1 MKIRMLLAAIAVSF
15 SLASYAVVVPTVVWT
30 NNLDTVQDGYSIT
43 LGEGCAISDGAV
55 VIGGSGGASIDLAN
69 RPTSVSVLVKYSNCK
84 PQPTSAIA
92 ISTYIQ
98 ATSGSYIHELGVR
111 SNGENTS
118 SVAGYWQGGSNYS
131 FGDVTL
137 PESGYMLFSTSAS
150 TGTKVYVGSEI
161 SSLAGGDN
169 TSLHFSNT
177 GVGSITLG
185 AATGTQSDVS
195 YSSWN
200 ELVIEQIA
208 IFENRY
214 LSGTDVRDYVFE
226 NGDEGSQVVP
236 TIAEVL
242 DGNVGTYSFSGVSDW
257 YVDDTVSHNGFYSMR
272 SGEVNAYNYQT
283 LGSKLTMSIDVK
295 EPCKMSFYYKVSCST
310 YSSSIG
316 LHINV
321 DNAQWNYNG
330 NIDWTKMTVVL
341 VPGRHTITWNFQRYH
356 TYSSGSNCAWVD
368 DISIE
373 PIMPEASKV
382 EVSNIKCQQRYP
394 WNGMVDID
402 YTVRSEDPNAEVWV
416 YPIGYDKDSN
426 TSMAPR
432 SLTGDGV
439 DAPVSN
445 GTFRMTWKVTDDYPG
460 FYSTAF
466 TVKMIALVGAAPYMV
481 VDLSGGVDAISY
493 PVSYLSSVP
502 EGGWGDEYKTT
513 KLVLRLIPPGSF
525 MMGSPSDESGRGD
538 YEDLHGVVLTKPFYI
553 GVFEVTQKQYELV
566 MGGNPSY
573 FKGNMRPVEQVSYNN
588 IRGSV
593 NGAGW
598 PAHNQVDANSFMGRL
613 RSKVNMLFDLPTEAQ
628 WEYACRA
635 GTSSALNSGKN
646 CTEANLKEVARCLYN
661 SGYSRNYP
669 WDGKGGYSYTAN
681 VGSYLG
687 NGWGLFDMHGNV
699 SELCRDYYN
708 RGLGTSG
715 AIDPKG
721 AANPYRAY
729 SGYNE
734 RIARCGNLSDGTGCR
749 SAFRNRYMSHPS
761 STDSY
766 YGFRVFCSP
775 VAE

>member
-1 MKIRMLLAAIAVSF
+1 MKMMTVMIALVAFAICGVANIVVADEVERVPGLTKAIFTGSQFDTTGDIYSNAIARVDWPEEM
-15 SLASYAVVVPTVVWT
+15 YA
-30 NNLDTVQDGYSIT
+30 
-43 LGEGCAISDGAV
+43 
-55 VIGGSGGASIDLAN
+55 
-69 RPTSVSVLVKYSNCK
+69 
-84 PQPTSAIA
+84 
-92 ISTYIQ
+92 
-98 ATSGSYIHELGVR
+98 
-111 SNGENTS
+111 
-118 SVAGYWQGGSNYS
+118 
-131 FGDVTL
+131 
-137 PESGYMLFSTSAS
+137 
-150 TGTKVYVGSEI
+150 
-161 SSLAGGDN
+161 SSLAEKTTVAWAGYMKMDAGVKYNFKGCYDDYVAVKIDGRWVVSQGSECQERSGSFTPAETGWYPVEFRVGNNGGPGGCQSSSYYGIVWN
-169 TSLHFSNT
+169 TSNNSTWHHILN
-177 GVGSITLG
+177 GSIGDVILG
-185 AATGTQSDVS
+185 GC
-195 YSSWN
+195 
-200 ELVIEQIA
+200 
-208 IFENRY
+208 FETFKNDLIPY
-214 LSGTDVRDYVFE
+214 
-226 NGDEGSQVVP
+226 
-236 TIAEVL
+236 
-242 DGNVGTYSFSGVSDW
+242 
-257 YVDDTVSHNGFYSMR
+257 DD
-272 SGEVNAYNYQT
+272 
-283 LGSKLTMSIDVK
+283 SKLID
-295 EPCKMSFYYKVSCST
+295 T
-310 YSSSIG
+310 
-316 LHINV
+316 
-321 DNAQWNYNG
+321 
-330 NIDWTKMTVVL
+330 
-341 VPGRHTITWNFQRYH
+341 
-356 TYSSGSNCAWVD
+356 
-368 DISIE
+368 
-373 PIMPEASKV
+373 ASKV
-382 EVSNIKCQQRYP
+382 EVTNIQCQQRYP

-445 GTFRMTWKVTDDYPG
+445 GTFRMTWKVTDDYPN

-502 EGGWGDEYKTT
+502 EGGWSDDYKTT

-553 GVFEVTQKQYELV
+553 GVFEVTQKQYQLV
-566 MGGNPSY
+566 MGSNPSSRN
-573 FKGNMRPVEQVSYNN
+573 GDMRPVEQVSYNN

-646 CTEANLKEVARCLYN
+646 CTQANLKEVARCLCN
-661 SGYSRNYP
+661 SGYSSNYP

-699 SELCRDYYN
+699 SELCRDYFN
-708 RGLGTSG
+708 RGLGTLG

-721 AANPYRAY
+721 AANSYH
-729 SGYNE
+729 SENNE
-734 RIARCGNLSDGTGCR
+734 RIVRCGNLSDGTGCR
-749 SAFRNRYMSHPS
+749 SAFRNRYMNHPS
-761 STDSY
+761 NTHPY